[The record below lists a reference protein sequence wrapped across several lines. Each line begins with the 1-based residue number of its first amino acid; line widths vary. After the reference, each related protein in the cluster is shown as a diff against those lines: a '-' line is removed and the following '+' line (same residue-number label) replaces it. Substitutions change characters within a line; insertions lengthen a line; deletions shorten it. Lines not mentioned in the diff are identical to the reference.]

1 MVTASYYSDDGTI
14 SDLISMSYRDVLHE
28 LASTR
33 GPPLPNSGLAFYN
46 KRERNTDSPKT
57 ADSVTASS
65 TSTPSPTD
73 SIQDARGLPKASE
86 EKNFLPVPDLAAE
99 HYSSSLSMHDDEL
112 QRLHIH
118 GHSST
123 SSGRTIDTSNHFW
136 LSMPGS
142 STIPGQSLAAN
153 PTEDYSGLDTMALP
167 DNLFYNQMGNGVPL
181 PFNQPSGNEQG
192 QSYGSYPLS
201 GPGSNQEQFQNPQA
215 TIDIDTVTVWNNA
228 PTGFQ

>member
-1 MVTASYYSDDGTI
+1 
-14 SDLISMSYRDVLHE
+14 
-28 LASTR
+28 
-33 GPPLPNSGLAFYN
+33 
-46 KRERNTDSPKT
+46 
-57 ADSVTASS
+57 
-65 TSTPSPTD
+65 
-73 SIQDARGLPKASE
+73 
-86 EKNFLPVPDLAAE
+86 
-99 HYSSSLSMHDDEL
+99 MHDDEL
-112 QRLHIH
+112 QRPHMH

-123 SSGRTIDTSNHFW
+123 GSDRTIDTSNHFW

-192 QSYGSYPLS
+192 QPYGSYPLS

-215 TIDIDTVTVWNNA
+215 TIDIDTVTVWNNV